1 MTMPRFFMEGAIPE
15 TGEFILP
22 INEKELRHMQVR
34 RIEPKEHV
42 ACCAE
47 GGNCWEVEIV
57 SLDNEKAVGKNVG
70 VLPIEKLPNL
80 TLIQGISKG
89 DRMGQVIRQT
99 TELGIQRIIPFM
111 AQRTIVRFKTDER
124 AFKAERWRRIALS
137 AAKQSGRCILPI
149 VDNPTDIEDICK
161 DLKDF
166 DRIVIAWEKA
176 DVNAEGRPL
185 SIGDALKDCDFSS
198 KVALIIGPEGGL
210 TEEEVTRLQE
220 IGDMVRAVS
229 LGKLILRT
237 ETAGTVATA
246 LCMYHLGS
254 LGNNK

>member
-1 MTMPRFFMEGAIPE
+1 MSMPRFFMEGTIPQ
-15 TGEFILP
+15 TGDFVLP
-22 INEKELRHMQVR
+22 INKKELHHMLVR
-34 RIEPKEHV
+34 RIEPKEHI

-57 SLDNEKAVGKNVG
+57 SLDEKQAVGRCID
-70 VLPIEKLPNL
+70 VLPVEKLPNL

-89 DRMGQVIRQT
+89 DRMGQTIRQT

-111 AQRTIVRFKTDER
+111 AQRTIVRIKTDER

-149 VDNPTDIEDICK
+149 VDNPTDIDDVCK

-166 DRIVIAWEKA
+166 DRVVIAWEKA
-176 DVNAEGRPL
+176 DFNADGKPL
-185 SIGDALKDCDFSS
+185 SIGEALKDCDFTS

-210 TEEEVTRLQE
+210 TKDEVSRLQK
-220 IGDMVRAVS
+220 IGDSVIAVS